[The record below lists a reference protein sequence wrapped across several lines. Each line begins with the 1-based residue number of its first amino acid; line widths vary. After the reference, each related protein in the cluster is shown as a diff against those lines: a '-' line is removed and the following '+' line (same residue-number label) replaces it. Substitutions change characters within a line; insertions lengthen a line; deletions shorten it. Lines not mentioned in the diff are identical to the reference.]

1 MEMKFEFDAS
11 KSMLNKRKHG
21 IDFIEAQ
28 DLWKDDDRIEI
39 PAKTEDEMRLMVIGR
54 IKTKLWSVIITYR
67 KNNIRIISCRRAR
80 VEERE
85 LYES

>member
-1 MEMKFEFDAS
+1 MKFEFDVP

-21 IDFIEAQ
+21 IDFVEAQ
-28 DLWKDDDRIEI
+28 EIWKDDDRIEI

-80 VEERE
+80 VEERK